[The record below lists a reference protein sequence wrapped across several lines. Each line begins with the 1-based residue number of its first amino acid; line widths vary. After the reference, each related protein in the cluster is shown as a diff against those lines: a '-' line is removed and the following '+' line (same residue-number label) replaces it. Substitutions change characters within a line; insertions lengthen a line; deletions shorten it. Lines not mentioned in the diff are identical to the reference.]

1 MSECLTWIQ
10 KQQKLN
16 NPNNLTG
23 KRTLALEKFKMNDM
37 KRVNTSIGG
46 GGLVAMWWVM
56 DEL

>member
-46 GGLVAMWWVM
+46 GGLVAM
-56 DEL
+56 